1 MPTSQSSRRA
11 APDAQS
17 GRAARLILFAT
28 VFFDLLGFGIVIP
41 FLPMYA
47 ARLGIGAGA
56 IGLLLSAYSIMQFI
70 FAPLLGRLSDRIG
83 RRPIIMLGLF
93 GSSLSYLIYGFTD
106 SFVGLLISRAVHGT
120 CAATISTAQAYV
132 ADTTEESQRAH
143 AMGMIGAAF
152 GLGFVLGPAIGGLL
166 GAVSLRTPVLFA
178 AGLTFTNLIFAA
190 VWLPESRHPR
200 DPARAAAAGARP
212 GARWSLDLP
221 RRLGR
226 HRAIAR
232 LFGVA
237 FLLTLAIAALEA
249 TFALT
254 VPAVYGYAAAGVGGL
269 LAFAGLMQ
277 AIAQGYLV
285 GKLVPRTGEVALVVA
300 GAALLALGLGPLGS
314 WTWHSALYGM
324 LILIAAGYGLG
335 TTAVATLI
343 SRRTERELQGEA
355 LGLNQSV
362 LSLARVIGP
371 IAGGILYQAMGPA
384 APYLGGA
391 AVAAMAMVLAT
402 RISHIRA
409 TAGGRSGAM
418 VNSAGLIEWAIVF
431 HLFGVI
437 VWIGN
442 LLVIAS
448 MLSLAAEEVGA
459 ARERLILI
467 SRRLFQIG
475 CNLGAL
481 ATVIFGIILILL
493 EPAIL
498 MMGWLHLKLLLVLV
512 LLYLHYH
519 LYRRILKLENDPS
532 GAAAREFKMIHG
544 IVSALLLVILALAVL
559 KPF

>member
-1 MPTSQSSRRA
+1 MPTSQPSKQA
-11 APDAQS
+11 ASGTQS

-132 ADTTEESQRAH
+132 ADTTEESRRAH

-152 GLGFVLGPAIGGLL
+152 GLGFVLGPAVGGLL

-178 AGLTFTNLIFAA
+178 AGLTFANLIFAV
-190 VWLPESRHPR
+190 VWLPESRDPR
-200 DPARAAAAGARP
+200 DPAHAAATDARP

-232 LFGVA
+232 LFMVA

-285 GKLVPRTGEVALVVA
+285 GKLVPRTGEAVLVVA
-300 GAALLALGLGPLGS
+300 GAAALAVGLAPLGS
-314 WTWHSALYGM
+314 WTSHAALYGM

-343 SRRTERELQGEA
+343 SRRTGRELQGEA

-371 IAGGILYQAMGPA
+371 IAGGMLYQARGPA

-409 TAGGRSGAM
+409 
-418 VNSAGLIEWAIVF
+418 
-431 HLFGVI
+431 
-437 VWIGN
+437 
-442 LLVIAS
+442 
-448 MLSLAAEEVGA
+448 AA
-459 ARERLILI
+459 
-467 SRRLFQIG
+467 
-475 CNLGAL
+475 
-481 ATVIFGIILILL
+481 
-493 EPAIL
+493 
-498 MMGWLHLKLLLVLV
+498 
-512 LLYLHYH
+512 
-519 LYRRILKLENDPS
+519 
-532 GAAAREFKMIHG
+532 
-544 IVSALLLVILALAVL
+544 
-559 KPF
+559 